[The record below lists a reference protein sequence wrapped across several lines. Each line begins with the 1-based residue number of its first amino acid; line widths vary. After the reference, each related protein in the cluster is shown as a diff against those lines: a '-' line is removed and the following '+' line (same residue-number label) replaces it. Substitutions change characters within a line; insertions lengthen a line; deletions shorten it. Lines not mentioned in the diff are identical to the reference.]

1 MFQLYKLISDFYS
14 YQLKRE
20 LDRNG
25 VTTLALTLNIKA
37 SMAFSKMIHAKGA
50 L

>member
-1 MFQLYKLISDFYS
+1 MYNLYKLISDFYS

-20 LDRNG
+20 LERNG
-25 VTTLALTLNIKA
+25 VTSLALALNLKA